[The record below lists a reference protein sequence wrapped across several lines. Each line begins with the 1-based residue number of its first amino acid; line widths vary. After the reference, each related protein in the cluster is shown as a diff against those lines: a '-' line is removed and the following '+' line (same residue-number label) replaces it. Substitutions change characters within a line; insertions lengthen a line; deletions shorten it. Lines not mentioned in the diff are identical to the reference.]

1 MIRVREIRLSIL
13 NDTEDA
19 LMNKLTKILKV
30 KKEDIISF
38 EIDKKSIDSRDKNN
52 ILYVYNLDVNV
63 KNEDKVLEKVDNK
76 YVSKVNETK
85 YEFNVTGEEVITS
98 RPVIVGAGPAGL
110 TLGYILSKYGFK
122 PIIIEKGKRVED
134 RKKDVYKFWEEDIL
148 DINSNVQFGEG
159 GAGTFSD
166 GKLNFIPKL
175 GKSDLFKYMSQS
187 EAYKI
192 IDDTEEIFTKFKM
205 DSEVYPSNMD
215 EAKEIEKEVAKTGAR
230 LLIIKQKHLGSDKLP
245 LYIKDFTDYLENKGV
260 SIYQN
265 TDVVDIVSKSKS
277 EHDLIMKTKTKEEVI
292 TAKNVIVAPGRTG
305 AKWIQELA
313 DKYQIPY
320 TSQSI
325 EIGVRVEV
333 RKEILEDITNIIYD
347 PTIFIKTDTYTDEI
361 RTFCT
366 NPGGYVTKENYYGF
380 ICVNGHSLKD
390 VKSMNSNFAFISKVG
405 LTEPATNTRLYG
417 ESIARIANTLG
428 DGKPIV
434 QTLRDLRKGRRSDW
448 KRINKGFIEPT
459 LKDCV
464 AGDLSLILPHRII
477 TNILEGLEKLDKIIP
492 GVNNDETLLY
502 GPEIKFFSNEITTN
516 NKFKLE
522 DYDIYF
528 VGDGSGKAGNIVT
541 AAATGLIAARDIL
554 ER

>member
-1 MIRVREIRLSIL
+1 M
-13 NDTEDA
+13 
-19 LMNKLTKILKV
+19 
-30 KKEDIISF
+30 KKYDVAII
-38 EIDKKSIDSRDKNN
+38 
-52 ILYVYNLDVNV
+52 
-63 KNEDKVLEKVDNK
+63 
-76 YVSKVNETK
+76 
-85 YEFNVTGEEVITS
+85 
-98 RPVIVGAGPAGL
+98 GAGPAGL
-110 TLGYILSKYGFK
+110 FCAYELKEKNPKIKVALIDKGHRAETRMCPMKVNGGKCVNCKVCQILSGY
-122 PIIIEKGKRVED
+122 
-134 RKKDVYKFWEEDIL
+134 
-148 DINSNVQFGEG
+148 G

-187 EAYKI
+187 EAYKL

-205 DSEVYPSNMD
+205 DSDVYPSNMD
-215 EAKEIEKEVAKTGAR
+215 EANQIKKEVAKTGAR
-230 LLIIKQKHLGSDKLP
+230 LLVIKQKHLGSDKLP
-245 LYIKDFTDYLENKGV
+245 GYIKDFTDYLENKGV
-260 SIYQN
+260 EIYEN
-265 TDVVDIVSKSKS
+265 ANVSDIVSKKED
-277 EHDLIMKTKTKEEVI
+277 EHELVIDGKESIV
-292 TAKNVIVAPGRTG
+292 AKNVVVAPGRTG

-313 DKYQIPY
+313 DKYNIPY

-333 RKEILEDITNIIYD
+333 RKEILEDITNVIYD

-366 NPGGYVTKENYYGF
+366 NPGGFVAKENYYGF

-390 VKSMNSNFAFISKVG
+390 IKSNNSNFAFISKVG
-405 LTEPATNTRLYG
+405 LTEPVTNTRLYG

-428 DGKPIV
+428 DGKPII
-434 QTLRDLRKGRRSDW
+434 QSLRDLKKGRRSEW

-464 AGDLSLILPHRII
+464 AGDLSLVLPHRII

-502 GPEIKFFSNEITTN
+502 GPEIKFFSNEIDTN

-522 DYDIYF
+522 NYNIYF
-528 VGDGSGKAGNIVT
+528 VGDGAGKAGNIVT
-541 AAATGLIAARDIL
+541 AAATGLVAARDII
-554 ER
+554 EKK

>member
-1 MIRVREIRLSIL
+1 M
-13 NDTEDA
+13 
-19 LMNKLTKILKV
+19 
-30 KKEDIISF
+30 KKYDVAII
-38 EIDKKSIDSRDKNN
+38 
-52 ILYVYNLDVNV
+52 
-63 KNEDKVLEKVDNK
+63 
-76 YVSKVNETK
+76 
-85 YEFNVTGEEVITS
+85 
-98 RPVIVGAGPAGL
+98 GAGPAGL
-110 TLGYILSKYGFK
+110 FCAYELKEKNPKIKVALIDKGHRAETRMCPTKVNGGKCVNCKVCQILSGY
-122 PIIIEKGKRVED
+122 
-134 RKKDVYKFWEEDIL
+134 
-148 DINSNVQFGEG
+148 G

-187 EAYKI
+187 EAYKL

-205 DSEVYPSNMD
+205 DSDVYPSNMD
-215 EAKEIEKEVAKTGAR
+215 EANQIKKEVAKTGAR
-230 LLIIKQKHLGSDKLP
+230 LLVIKQKHLGSDKLP
-245 LYIKDFTDYLENKGV
+245 GYIKDFTDYLENEGV
-260 SIYQN
+260 EIYENANVSDIISKKEDEHELVIDGKESI
-265 TDVVDIVSKSKS
+265 V
-277 EHDLIMKTKTKEEVI
+277 
-292 TAKNVIVAPGRTG
+292 AKNVVVAPGRTG

-313 DKYQIPY
+313 DKYSIPY

-333 RKEILEDITNIIYD
+333 RKEILEDITNVIYD

-366 NPGGYVTKENYYGF
+366 NPGGFVAKENYYGF

-390 VKSMNSNFAFISKVG
+390 IKSNNSNFAFISKVG
-405 LTEPATNTRLYG
+405 LTEPVTNTRLYG

-428 DGKPIV
+428 DGKPII
-434 QTLRDLRKGRRSDW
+434 QSLRDLKKGRRSEW

-464 AGDLSLILPHRII
+464 AGDLSLVLPHRII

-502 GPEIKFFSNEITTN
+502 GPEIKFFSNEIDTN

-522 DYDIYF
+522 NYNIYF
-528 VGDGSGKAGNIVT
+528 VGDGAGKAGNIVT
-541 AAATGLIAARDIL
+541 AAATGLVAARDII
-554 ER
+554 EKK